1 MLLALGFALHLPAA
15 QPCPLGTHG
24 HRNMASSGMGPDT
37 QRPEPCSHTE
47 MSGLLS
53 SSATLPDARRIA
65 VCLGAAV
72 PFLLVPQW
80 KPVVEALSRGRL
92 GLHQRTPK
100 WARLHARLGHDSRHK
115 QVPQGFERH
124 DGVLLVAS

>member
-1 MLLALGFALHLPAA
+1 MLLALGFALHSPAA

-24 HRNMASSGMGPDT
+24 HRNMAGLGMGPDM

-100 WARLHARLGHDSRHK
+100 WVRLQARLGHIHPVIWPGTLHR
-115 QVPQGFERH
+115 
-124 DGVLLVAS
+124 VALGLS